1 MGTAQLGNLSFRL
14 NPNQIHYAYQVDY
27 VTIDTLGGQV
37 VQVLGA
43 TTGDITISGMFG
55 QDRSNGLQS
64 WQIAEA
70 FHASI
75 RSMMDRQTVPPKKP
89 GDPIHQPINFTF
101 HDGDINWDMKVLIKG
116 IEDLEGT
123 GAIEHSNGKF
133 SYGYKLTLFLVEDT
147 SLLLSRIATD
157 KFISRIAN
165 GVGWK
170 RSKFNGSMSLS
181 DAISFIQKNST
192 NGSFQGYLSA
202 LTSGTAQSGTVPKG
216 ASK

>member
-1 MGTAQLGNLSFRL
+1 MGTAQLGNFTFRL
-14 NPNQIHYAYQVDY
+14 DPSQIHYAYQVDY

-55 QDRSNGLQS
+55 QDHKNKHES
-64 WQIAEA
+64 WQMAEA
-70 FHASI
+70 FHATI
-75 RSMMDRQTVPPKKP
+75 RGMMDAQVVPPKKF
-89 GDPIHQPINFTF
+89 GDPIHKPIRFSF
-101 HDGDINWDMKVLIKG
+101 HNGDVHWDMSVLIKG
-116 IEDLEGT
+116 VEDLSGT

-133 SYGYKLTLFLVEDT
+133 SYGYKLTLFLVEDS

-170 RSKFNGSMSLS
+170 RSKFNGSMTLA

-192 NGSFQGYLSA
+192 DGSFQGYLSA
-202 LTSGTAQSGTVPKG
+202 LTSGAARTGG
-216 ASK
+216 